1 MIKYKLLALHMLRDC
16 PDHCAIDTAC
26 DGNLST
32 SLAVGSFVGCVRQAI
47 SMATARELT
56 VLRVFLHAV
65 FRLPYND
72 WLPVAVRGTDT
83 QVSITERERERG
95 VFKVTYCI
103 FFTFSTCVVSRQP
116 GRPTQLRANA
126 RTHAHSHTH

>member
-1 MIKYKLLALHMLRDC
+1 MPIPPPPSSPPPHTHTPTHTLVNNVKMIKYKLLALHLLRDC
-16 PDHCAIDTAC
+16 PITALDTAC

-32 SLAVGSFVGCVRQAI
+32 SLAVGSFVGCVRQSI

-72 WLPVAVRGTDT
+72 WLPVAVRGTDKRA
-83 QVSITERERERG
+83 SIRKRDFFSH
-95 VFKVTYCI
+95 VFHVCSQS
-103 FFTFSTCVVSRQP
+103 ST
-116 GRPTQLRANA
+116 
-126 RTHAHSHTH
+126 